1 MIAGITQKKKKTKKL
16 YFHCG
21 PSWKMKKENFS
32 AGKCSENDEKAI
44 ESRLT
49 KKRDSFIEIFV
60 KRTIKT

>member
-1 MIAGITQKKKKTKKL
+1 
-16 YFHCG
+16 
-21 PSWKMKKENFS
+21 MKKENFS

-49 KKRDSFIEIFV
+49 KKRDSFIEIFL